1 SDEKARERVQ
11 SVVLDMSNVVN
22 IDTSGISALEE
33 IHKELAS
40 LSIQMAIA
48 GPGWQ
53 AIQKMKL
60 AGVVDQVG
68 GDWIFLTVGEAVEAC
83 VTMQKGTALEC

>member
-1 SDEKARERVQ
+1 
-11 SVVLDMSNVVN
+11 
-22 IDTSGISALEE
+22 
-33 IHKELAS
+33 
-40 LSIQMAIA
+40 MAIA

>member
-1 SDEKARERVQ
+1 MLKHLS
-11 SVVLDMSNVVN
+11 
-22 IDTSGISALEE
+22 
-33 IHKELAS
+33 AS
-40 LSIQMAIA
+40 LQMAIA

-60 AGVVDQVG
+60 AGVVDRVVG
-68 GDWIFLTVGEAVEAC
+68 RDWIFLTVGEAVEAC